1 MTSERAVWGR
11 PVSAAAASCRRPLAA
26 AGPFFPLPALHS
38 PSHRSYEEYV
48 PLKKRRQME
57 EAERLAKLGR
67 APAPTSSAD
76 TGGGRSGG
84 GTDSEAEVDH
94 RHKESLLVLK
104 AKQLQEV
111 SSMSGVLGGCRI
123 GVWLGWL
130 QARLGAGALVPC
142 RRLAASHSLLFARAL
157 LAEQL
162 PAVAPLPCRC
172 LPSRSRSGC

>member
-1 MTSERAVWGR
+1 M
-11 PVSAAAASCRRPLAA
+11 
-26 AGPFFPLPALHS
+26 
-38 PSHRSYEEYV
+38 

-57 EAERLAKLGR
+57 EAERLARLGR

-111 SSMSGVLGGCRI
+111 GC
-123 GVWLGWL
+123 V
-130 QARLGAGALVPC
+130 AECADAAG
-142 RRLAASHSLLFARAL
+142 R
-157 LAEQL
+157 
-162 PAVAPLPCRC
+162 
-172 LPSRSRSGC
+172 

>member
-1 MTSERAVWGR
+1 M
-11 PVSAAAASCRRPLAA
+11 PNCLA
-26 AGPFFPLPALHS
+26 L
-38 PSHRSYEEYV
+38 RSYEEYV

-57 EAERLAKLGR
+57 EAERLARLGR

-111 SSMSGVLGGCRI
+111 RCVDGWFVGLGE
-123 GVWLGWL
+123 WLWCVRCSQLAGG
-130 QARLGAGALVPC
+130 RGAPLVC
-142 RRLAASHSLLFARAL
+142 CLAAPGCCPHK
-157 LAEQL
+157 
-162 PAVAPLPCRC
+162 APLAIFAI
-172 LPSRSRSGC
+172 S